1 MVERAI
7 WPPCRALERSLLGRR
22 AAPLALEGGVVV
34 CDHTFCGASLGA
46 FVAWYGT
53 PAPRTPGE
61 RGHSIIGYNIGI
73 PRSVKTP
80 GGS

>member
-7 WPPCRALERSLLGRR
+7 WPPCRAIERRLLGRR

-46 FVAWYGT
+46 FCAIVAWYGR
-53 PAPRTPGE
+53 PENEDKYELP
-61 RGHSIIGYNIGI
+61 
-73 PRSVKTP
+73 VF
-80 GGS
+80 